1 MSNQLKNTIMKTKKQ
16 KKFIEEMFNLLNA
29 DEVIPHLVTEIDEEI
44 QLKIFDLPDEEAA
57 EIMREYVKHDYWLCD
72 EAQLKVFGL
81 PNVAEILLEYVK
93 HGWALCKE
101 AQFKVFDLPDEKA
114 VEIILECVKHGRA
127 LYYYNGCQLKVFGL
141 PNAAEILLEYVKHHR
156 LYWETQLKIF
166 DLPDEKAAKIM
177 LEYTKHGGGL
187 CPEARKRYDELMA
200 KSAKG

>member
-1 MSNQLKNTIMKTKKQ
+1 MSNQLKNTIMKTNKQ
-16 KKFIEEMFNLLNA
+16 KKYIEDMFNLLNA
-29 DEVIPHLVTEIDEEI
+29 DEVIPHLVTKIDEEI

-114 VEIILECVKHGRA
+114 VEIILE
-127 LYYYNGCQLKVFGL
+127 
-141 PNAAEILLEYVKHHR
+141 
-156 LYWETQLKIF
+156 
-166 DLPDEKAAKIM
+166 
-177 LEYTKHGGGL
+177 YTKHGGGL